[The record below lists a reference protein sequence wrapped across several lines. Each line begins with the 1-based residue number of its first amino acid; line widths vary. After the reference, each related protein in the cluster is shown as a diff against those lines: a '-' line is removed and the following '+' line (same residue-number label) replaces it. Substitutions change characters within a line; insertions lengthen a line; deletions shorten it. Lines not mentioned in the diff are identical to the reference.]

1 MAPSRRSL
9 SLALALLLPVTM
21 TAAAPATAQAQQS
34 SSAPSDPGRDEW
46 VRVPRDQVAAKCGM
60 DPALLER
67 AELQLSPRPF
77 VVVRHGQLCWESS
90 GTDVTYHVASIT
102 KTMGGLL
109 FGMAASRSSLSDED
123 PVTRW
128 VDTDQL
134 GLVNP
139 EAKFAHVL
147 AMISTKPD
155 LTYGRRGPWSYDIL
169 GDREIYQVING
180 VNRVIAE
187 EPEAFPG
194 VENIA
199 EFAQRELFDPLG
211 MRSSDWAGETIGFSL
226 NSTVRDMARMGLL
239 MLQRGEYGGERLID
253 AEYMFRMTHPSFE
266 DSNTGF
272 GYLTYNNA
280 DLNWYYSTGTND
292 LACSP
297 AASWPHYP
305 HRPFYEAPDANR
317 GTDTRTQTYDVGL
330 NWAAGAG
337 GQRIVVHRGL
347 DLVMSIRDE
356 STNEGH
362 KSVWNAIRPALVAED
377 PVFDG
382 DEVAFCEAY
391 RNGDYA
397 PDLRPDLTVAPPT
410 MSAADGG
417 PLQFSAVVS
426 NPGEQHAA
434 GVPVRFSVDGVPIGE
449 DQTVDEVPFG
459 EGLTVTS
466 APWNAPAEGGTH
478 TVRVD
483 VDPDDAVLEADTD
496 PNDASFSFSVPA
508 RSPVASVE
516 RYGGDDRIDTAAA
529 VSGAGVERADTVVIA
544 RADDPADALAG
555 APLAAHLEAPLLL
568 SAGDG
573 LSASTAAEVRR
584 LGATEAVLLGGP
596 SALSDQVVRDLVEV
610 EVAVG
615 EVRRMAGDNRHATAA
630 AIAAELPAEGEVF
643 VVRGDR
649 TGFADA
655 VAVSGLAASQRRP
668 ILLTDPDQLSP
679 ETAEALDRAETAV
692 LVGGEAAVSEGVA
705 AEVGRHVTAVRRLSG
720 TTRYGTSAAVVQEA
734 LARGL
739 DSEVAWVAT
748 GVDFPDALVAGAA
761 AARDQAFL
769 ILVDGRDLDGSGV
782 TREFLAASSVRTLRL
797 AGGPAAV
804 SARVHRQLDALLR

>member
-1 MAPSRRSL
+1 MAPRRRLLLLVL
-9 SLALALLLPVTM
+9 SLLLP
-21 TAAAPATAQAQQS
+21 ATLLPGASASAQQPS
-34 SSAPSDPGRDEW
+34 SGSSDPGMQEW
-46 VRVPRDQVAAKCGM
+46 VRVPRDQVAAQCGM

-67 AELQLSPRPF
+67 AQVQLSPRPF
-77 VVVRHGQLCWESS
+77 VIVRHGKLCWEST
-90 GTDVTYHVASIT
+90 GTEETYHVASIT

-109 FGMAASRSSLSDED
+109 FGMAAARSSLSDED

-128 VDTDQL
+128 VDPDQL

-169 GDREIYQVING
+169 GNREIYQVING

-199 EFAQRELFDPLG
+199 EFAQQELFEPLG

-239 MLQRGEYGGERLID
+239 LLQRGEYGGERLID

-280 DLNWYYSTGTND
+280 DLNWFYSTGTND

-297 AASWPHYP
+297 VASWPHYP
-305 HRPFYEAPDANR
+305 HRPFYEA
-317 GTDTRTQTYDVGL
+317 TDPNGGAPTRAQTYDVGL

-347 DLVMSIRDE
+347 DLVMTIRDE

-391 RNGDYA
+391 RSGEYA
-397 PDLRPDLTVAPPT
+397 PDLLPDLTVAPAT
-410 MSAADGG
+410 LSFTDGG
-417 PLQFSAVVS
+417 QTVFSAVVS
-426 NPGEQHAA
+426 NPGEQHAT
-434 GVPVRFSVDGVPIGE
+434 GVPVRFSVDGVPVGP
-449 DQTVDEVPFG
+449 DQAVDQVPLGDSVTVNS
-459 EGLTVTS
+459 TAWT
-466 APWNAPAEGGTH
+466 APTDGRTH
-478 TVRVD
+478 TVTVQ
-483 VDPDDAVLEADTD
+483 VDPDDAVAEAETD
-496 PNDASFSFSVPA
+496 PNAASFSFSLPSG
-508 RSPVASVE
+508 SPGASVE
-516 RYGGDDRIDTAAA
+516 RYGGGDRIATAAA
-529 VSGAGVERADTVVIA
+529 VSGAGVERAETVVIA

-555 APLAAHLEAPLLL
+555 APLAAHLDAPLLL

-573 LSASTAAEVRR
+573 LSEATAAEIRR

-596 SALSDQVVRDLVEV
+596 SALGEQVVRDLVEV

-615 EVRRMAGDNRHATAA
+615 EVRRVAGENRHATAA
-630 AIAAELPAEGEVF
+630 AIAAELPAGGAVF
-643 VVRGDR
+643 VVRGDAA
-649 TGFADA
+649 GFADA

-668 ILLTDPDQLSP
+668 ILLTEAGRLPAES
-679 ETAEALDRAETAV
+679 AEALDEVETAV
-692 LVGGEAAVSEGVA
+692 VIGGEAAVSEAVA
-705 AEVGRHVTAVRRLSG
+705 TEIGRHATAVRRLSG
-720 TTRYGTSAAVVQEA
+720 PTRYGTSAAVAEDA
-734 LARGL
+734 LERGL
-739 DSEVAWVAT
+739 DAQVAWIAT

-761 AARDQAFL
+761 AARDQAL
-769 ILVDGRDLDGSGV
+769 LLLVDGRDLDGSRA
-782 TREFLAASSVRTLRL
+782 TRDLLAASSVRTFRL
-797 AGGPAAV
+797 AGGPAAI
-804 SARVHRQLDALLR
+804 SALAHRQLDALVR